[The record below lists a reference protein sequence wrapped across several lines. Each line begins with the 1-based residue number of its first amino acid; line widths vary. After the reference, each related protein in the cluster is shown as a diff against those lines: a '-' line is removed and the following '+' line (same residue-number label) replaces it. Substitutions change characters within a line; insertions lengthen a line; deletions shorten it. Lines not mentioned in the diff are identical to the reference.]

1 MLSIGDKRG
10 AMSEANNGP
19 AVVDL
24 VDAGVPADQ
33 GLSALGML
41 MQLAG
46 SVLAAYVALIT
57 FTILFAA
64 MGASGGSETLWIFLI
79 LGLSIGRSLLHRSA
93 GAQLLYGDP
102 AIQGGRMRGVQ
113 RYITFALA
121 QSALLAAI
129 IKFKFDAPGKAAF
142 AIFVGLALWPALL
155 AGLLTLPRF
164 RRFKDELPLTEDKG
178 FEGASILMTVL
189 GLCGLIG
196 VGTGL
201 IVMFQVPGAMKG
213 TGVLL
218 MLSLMLLVVRSI
230 LHVQAGLSGL
240 RETSVDRAVEAANR
254 YANFGVI
261 SSFCMGGALLLWV
274 MSAALSVAGLAMIS
288 GLVWILLAWPLIVRR
303 FFSDRQFADL
313 LAGDHAPV
321 HRRSPDAGLTWLG
334 WLLIAQAAMTASIM
348 LPQLIL
354 GLDGGGGRHH
364 GGAGDFAEMLSIL
377 GSSAG
382 MRSIWWSIGLI
393 ALQGW
398 AGFELVRM
406 SPQARTIASVF
417 GVAGVAITAYVNWPM
432 IQALKHGGARMGM
445 DMIAFAPLALALVI
459 PVATLLLVNRKIAP
473 TAQARFRGQP

>member
-1 MLSIGDKRG
+1 
-10 AMSEANNGP
+10 MSEANNGP

-46 SVLAAYVALIT
+46 SVLAAYVAFIT
-57 FTILFAA
+57 FTLLFAA
-64 MGASGGSETLWIFLI
+64 EAMRGGTETLWAFLI
-79 LGLSIGRSLLHRSA
+79 LGLSIGRSLLQRSA
-93 GAQLLYGDP
+93 GGQLLYGDP

-121 QSALLAAI
+121 QSAILAAI

-142 AIFVGLALWPALL
+142 AIFIGLALWPALL
-155 AGLLTLPRF
+155 AGLLALPRF

-196 VGTGL
+196 VGTAL
-201 IVMFQVPGAMKG
+201 ILMFKMPGALKG
-213 TGVLL
+213 FGVLFV
-218 MLSLMLLVVRSI
+218 LSLMLLVVRSV
-230 LHVQAGLSGL
+230 LHVQAGFSGL
-240 RETSVDRAVEAANR
+240 RETSVDHAVEAANR

-274 MSAALSVAGLAMIS
+274 MSAALSVVGLAVLGCLI
-288 GLVWILLAWPLIVRR
+288 WILLAWPLIVRR
-303 FFSDRQFADL
+303 FYSDRQFADL

-334 WLLIAQAAMTASIM
+334 WLLIAQAAMTASVL
-348 LPQLIL
+348 LPELIL
-354 GLDGGGGRHH
+354 GVGDGGGGHR
-364 GGAGDFAEMLSIL
+364 GGAGELTEMMSLI
-377 GSSAG
+377 GGAG
-382 MRSIWWSIGLI
+382 VRSIWWSVGLI

-406 SPQARTIASVF
+406 SPVSRTVASVF
-417 GVAGVAITAYVNWPM
+417 GVAGVAITTYVNWPL
-432 IQALKHGGARMGM
+432 IQALKEGGERMGM
-445 DMIAFAPLALALVI
+445 DAIRFAPLAIALVI

-473 TAQARFRGQP
+473 TAQARFRSQP

>member
-1 MLSIGDKRG
+1 
-10 AMSEANNGP
+10 MSETNNGP

-46 SVLAAYVALIT
+46 NVLAAYVALIT
-57 FTILFAA
+57 FTILFS
-64 MGASGGSETLWIFLI
+64 MGMRDGGGSETLWIFLI
-79 LGLSIGRSLLHRSA
+79 LGVSIGRSLLHRSA

-102 AIQGGRMRGVQ
+102 QIQGGRMRGVQ

-121 QSALLAAI
+121 QSAIVAAI

-142 AIFVGLALWPALL
+142 AIFVGLALWPGLL

-196 VGTGL
+196 VGTAL
-201 IVMFQVPGAMKG
+201 ILMFKMPGAMKG
-213 TGVLL
+213 TGVLFA
-218 MLSLMLLVVRSI
+218 LSLMLLVVRSV

-240 RETSVDRAVEAANR
+240 RETSVDQSVERANR

-274 MSAALSVAGLAMIS
+274 MSSALSVAGLAMIS
-288 GLVWILLAWPLIVRR
+288 GLIWILLAWPLIVRR
-303 FFSDRQFADL
+303 FYSDRQFADL
-313 LAGDHAPV
+313 LAGDHAPI

-334 WLLIAQAAMTASIM
+334 WLLIAQAAMTASI
-348 LPQLIL
+348 LIPQLIL
-354 GLDGGGGRHH
+354 GLGDGGGGGHH
-364 GGAGDFAEMLSIL
+364 RGGMGDMTEMLSIL
-377 GSSAG
+377 GGAGG
-382 MRSIWWSIGLI
+382 MRSIWWSVGLI
-393 ALQGW
+393 GLQGW

-406 SPQARTIASVF
+406 SPLSRTIASVF
-417 GVAGVAITAYVNWPM
+417 GVAGVVVTAYVNWPM
-432 IQALKHGGARMGM
+432 IQALKDGGARLGM
-445 DMIAFAPLALALVI
+445 DAIAFAPLAIALVI

-473 TAQARFRGQP
+473 TAQARFRGQPQ

>member
-1 MLSIGDKRG
+1 
-10 AMSEANNGP
+10 MSETNNGP

-46 SVLAAYVALIT
+46 NVLAAYVALIT

-64 MGASGGSETLWIFLI
+64 SGGGGGSETLWIFLI

-113 RYITFALA
+113 RYITFSLA
-121 QSALLAAI
+121 QSAVLALI
-129 IKFKFDAPGKAAF
+129 IKLKFEAPGKAAF
-142 AIFVGLALWPALL
+142 AIFIGLALWPALL
-155 AGLLTLPRF
+155 AGLLALPRF

-196 VGTGL
+196 VGTAL
-201 IVMFQVPGAMKG
+201 ILMFKMPGAMKG
-213 TGVLL
+213 TGVLFV
-218 MLSLMLLVVRSI
+218 LSLMLLVVRSV
-230 LHVQAGLSGL
+230 LHVQAGFSGL
-240 RETSVDRAVEAANR
+240 RETSVDQSVERANR

-274 MSAALSVAGLAMIS
+274 MSSAMSVAGLAMIS

-303 FFSDRQFADL
+303 FYSDRQFADL

-334 WLLIAQAAMTASIM
+334 WLLIAQAAMTASI
-348 LPQLIL
+348 LIPQLIL
-354 GLDGGGGRHH
+354 GLGNGGGGHH
-364 GGAGDFAEMLSIL
+364 RGGAGDMAEMLSIL
-377 GSSAG
+377 GGAG
-382 MRSIWWSIGLI
+382 GARSIWWSVGLI

-406 SPQARTIASVF
+406 SPLSRTIASVF
-417 GVAGVAITAYVNWPM
+417 GVGGVAITAYVNWPM
-432 IQALKHGGARMGM
+432 IQALKDGGARLGM
-445 DMIAFAPLALALVI
+445 DAIAFAPLAIALVI

-473 TAQARFRGQP
+473 TAQARFRGQPQ

>member
-1 MLSIGDKRG
+1 
-10 AMSEANNGP
+10 
-19 AVVDL
+19 

-46 SVLAAYVALIT
+46 NVFAAYVALIT

-64 MGASGGSETLWIFLI
+64 GGSGGSETLWIFLI

-102 AIQGGRMRGVQ
+102 SIQGGRMRGVT
-113 RYITFALA
+113 RYISFALA
-121 QSALLAAI
+121 QSAILGAI

-142 AIFVGLALWPALL
+142 AVAVGLALWPALL

-164 RRFKDELPLTEDKG
+164 RKFKDELPLTEDKG
-178 FEGASILMTVL
+178 FEGASILMAVL

-196 VGTGL
+196 VGTAL
-201 IVMFQVPGAMKG
+201 ILMFQMPGKALQSG
-213 TGVLL
+213 TNVLL
-218 MLSLMLLVVRSI
+218 ILSLMLLVVRSI

-240 RETSVDRAVEAANR
+240 RETSVDHSVELANR

-261 SSFCMGGALLLWV
+261 SSFCMGGALLLFV
-274 MSAALSVAGLAMIS
+274 MSSALSVAGLAIVS
-288 GLVWILLAWPLIVRR
+288 GLVWMLLAWPLIIRR

-334 WLLIAQAAMTASIM
+334 WLLIAQATLTASFVI
-348 LPQLIL
+348 PQLIM
-354 GLDGGGGRHH
+354 GIDNGGGGGYGHH
-364 GGAGDFAEMLSIL
+364 RGGELEDMFSIF
-377 GSSAG
+377 GSVG
-382 MRSIWWSIGLI
+382 VRSIWWSIGLI
-393 ALQGW
+393 GLQAW
-398 AGFELVRM
+398 SGFELVRM
-406 SPQARTIASVF
+406 SPQARMIASIF
-417 GVAGVAITAYVNWPM
+417 GVAGIAITIYINLPLLE
-432 IQALKHGGARMGM
+432 ALKHGGGAVGM
-445 DMIAFAPLALALVI
+445 NAIAFAPLAIALVI

-473 TAQARFRGQP
+473 TAQARFRAKE

>member
-1 MLSIGDKRG
+1 
-10 AMSEANNGP
+10 MSEANNGP

-46 SVLAAYVALIT
+46 SVLAAYVAFIT
-57 FTILFAA
+57 FTLLFAA
-64 MGASGGSETLWIFLI
+64 SGMRGGTETLWAFLI
-79 LGLSIGRSLLHRSA
+79 LGLSIGRSLLQRSA
-93 GAQLLYGDP
+93 GGQLLYGDP

-121 QSALLAAI
+121 QSAILAAI

-142 AIFVGLALWPALL
+142 AVFIGLALWPALL
-155 AGLLTLPRF
+155 AGLLALPRF

-196 VGTGL
+196 VGTAL
-201 IVMFQVPGAMKG
+201 ILMFKMPGAMKG
-213 TGVLL
+213 TGILFV
-218 MLSLMLLVVRSI
+218 LSLMLLVVRSV
-230 LHVQAGLSGL
+230 LHVQAGFSGL
-240 RETSVDRAVEAANR
+240 RETSVDHAVDAANR

-274 MSAALSVAGLAMIS
+274 MSSALSVAGLAVIS
-288 GLVWILLAWPLIVRR
+288 CLIWILLAWPLIVRR
-303 FFSDRQFADL
+303 FYSDRQFADL

-334 WLLIAQAAMTASIM
+334 WLLIAQAAMTASV
-348 LPQLIL
+348 LVPELIL
-354 GLDGGGGRHH
+354 GLGDGGGGGRH
-364 GGAGDFAEMLSIL
+364 GGAGELTEMMSLL
-377 GSSAG
+377 GGAG
-382 MRSIWWSIGLI
+382 VRSIWWSVGLI

-406 SPQARTIASVF
+406 SPVSRTVASVF
-417 GVAGVAITAYVNWPM
+417 GVAGVAITTYVNWPL
-432 IQALKHGGARMGM
+432 IQALKEGGERMGM
-445 DMIAFAPLALALVI
+445 DAIRFAPLAIALVI

-473 TAQARFRGQP
+473 TAQARFRAKE

>member
-1 MLSIGDKRG
+1 
-10 AMSEANNGP
+10 
-19 AVVDL
+19 
-24 VDAGVPADQ
+24 
-33 GLSALGML
+33 ML

-46 SVLAAYVALIT
+46 NVLAAYVALIT
-57 FTILFAA
+57 FTILFATA
-64 MGASGGSETLWIFLI
+64 GSGSSETLWIFLI

-102 AIQGGRMRGVQ
+102 SIQGGRMRGVQ
-113 RYITFALA
+113 RYITFSLA

-142 AIFVGLALWPALL
+142 AVFVGLALWPALL
-155 AGLLTLPRF
+155 AGMLTLPRF

-201 IVMFQVPGAMKG
+201 IVMFKVPGAMKG
-213 TGVLL
+213 TGVLM
-218 MLSLMLLVVRSI
+218 MLSLMLLVVRSV
-230 LHVQAGLSGL
+230 LHVQAGMSGL

-261 SSFCMGGALLLWV
+261 SSFCMGGALLLYV
-274 MSAALSVAGLAMIS
+274 MSSALSVAGLAIVS
-288 GLVWILLAWPLIVRR
+288 GLVWILLAWPLIIRR

-334 WLLIAQAAMTASIM
+334 WLLIAQAALTASITI
-348 LPQLIL
+348 PQLIL
-354 GLDGGGGRHH
+354 GMDGSGGGHH
-364 GGAGDFAEMLSIL
+364 RGVGDFGEMLSIF
-377 GSSAG
+377 GSAG
-382 MRSIWWSIGLI
+382 VRSIWWSVGLI

-406 SPQARTIASVF
+406 SPLARTIASIF
-417 GVAGVAITAYVNWPM
+417 GVAGIAITVYINLPLLE
-432 IQALKHGGARMGM
+432 ALKHGGARMGM
-445 DMIAFAPLALALVI
+445 DMIAFAPLAIALVV

-473 TAQARFRGQP
+473 TAQARFRAKE

>member
-1 MLSIGDKRG
+1 
-10 AMSEANNGP
+10 MSNDNP

-33 GLSALGML
+33 GLSALGMV

-46 SVLAAYVALIT
+46 NVLAAYVALIT

-64 MGASGGSETLWIFLI
+64 GGSGGSETLWIFLI

-102 AIQGGRMRGVQ
+102 SIHGGRMRGVQ

-121 QSALLAAI
+121 QSAILGAI

-142 AIFVGLALWPALL
+142 AVAIGLALWPALL
-155 AGLLTLPRF
+155 AGLLMLPRF

-196 VGTGL
+196 VGTAL
-201 IVMFQVPGAMKG
+201 ILMFQMPGKQLQSG
-213 TGVLL
+213 TNVLL
-218 MLSLMLLVVRSI
+218 ILSLMLLVVRSI

-240 RETSVDRAVEAANR
+240 RETSVDHSVELANR

-261 SSFCMGGALLLWV
+261 SSFCMGGALLLFV
-274 MSAALSVAGLAMIS
+274 MSSALSVAGLAIVS
-288 GLVWILLAWPLIVRR
+288 GLCWMLLAWPLIIRR

-313 LAGDHAPV
+313 LAGDQAPV

-334 WLLIAQAAMTASIM
+334 WLLIAQGTLTASFV
-348 LPQLIL
+348 LPQLIM
-354 GLDGGGGRHH
+354 GIDGGGGGGYGHH
-364 GGAGDFAEMLSIL
+364 RGAGDLEDMFSIF
-377 GSSAG
+377 GSVGA
-382 MRSIWWSIGLI
+382 RSIWWSIGLL
-393 ALQGW
+393 ALQAW
-398 AGFELVRM
+398 SGFELIRM
-406 SPQARTIASVF
+406 SPQARMIASIF
-417 GVAGVAITAYVNWPM
+417 GVAGIAITVYINLPLLE
-432 IQALKHGGARMGM
+432 ALKHGGGGAVGM
-445 DMIAFAPLALALVI
+445 NAIAFAPLAIALVI
-459 PVATLLLVNRKIAP
+459 PVATVLLVNRKIAP
-473 TAQARFRGQP
+473 TAQARFRAKE